1 MPQIEFGVDSRIAM
15 PDDVVM
21 AGDSSSAGAPLADPR
36 EATRAA
42 LCAPLDYPPLQQVVV
57 ADDMVVLALEDGFV
71 QPASVVAGVVLE
83 LVAAG
88 VEPEQITVL
97 RTKADAELSRALP
110 TRDLPEEMRDQV
122 RVIVHDPADRQHLA
136 LLNISASDE
145 GIYLSRELVEA
156 DVVIPL
162 SVAKSR
168 RSSGYWGV
176 YGALFPTYADEAT
189 QQRFCS
195 PKSSSKPTQRKQR
208 KSEVREAGWLLGA
221 SLVVQVVPGPGET
234 LLHVVA
240 GEVQSVEKRAR
251 ELFEAAWQFEVAQRA
266 RLVVAT
272 MPGDRQQQSW
282 ANVARLLAAASRL
295 VEDNGTIAI
304 CCDVRSK
311 PGPSLRKLARSPSLE
326 DARRAILQDSS
337 PDALAAAQ
345 FVRTL
350 QHAQVF
356 MLSGLDEDVVQS
368 LGLGYVASPD
378 EVVRLAARHKQD
390 CLLLQNAHQAAPR
403 LAMEAD
409 E

>member
-1 MPQIEFGVDSRIAM
+1 MPQIEFGVDSRMTM
-15 PDDVVM
+15 PDDVAV
-21 AGDSSSAGAPLADPR
+21 AGGGSSVGSPLEDPR

-42 LCAPLDYPPLQQVVV
+42 LREPLDYPSLQQVVV
-57 ADDMVVLALEDGFV
+57 ADDHVVLALEEGFV
-71 QPASVVAGVVLE
+71 QPAAVVAGVVLE

-88 VEPEQITVL
+88 LDPEQITVL

-110 TRDLPEEMRDQV
+110 TRDLPPELRDQV

-145 GIYLSRELVEA
+145 GIYLSREMVEA

-162 SVAKSR
+162 SVAKAR
-168 RSSGYWGV
+168 RASGYWGI

-195 PKSSSKPTQRKQR
+195 PKTSMKPSQRKLR
-208 KSEVREAGWLLGA
+208 RAEVREAGWLLGS

-240 GEVQSVEKRAR
+240 GEVHSVEKRAR
-251 ELFEAAWQFEVAQRA
+251 ELFEAVWHFDVAQRA

-272 MPGDRQQQSW
+272 MPGDRQQQTW
-282 ANVARLLAAASRL
+282 ANVARLLRAASRV

-326 DARRAILQDSS
+326 EARRAIQQDSS
-337 PDALAAAQ
+337 PDALTAAQ

-356 MLSGLDEDVVQS
+356 MLSGLEEDVVQS

-378 EVVRLAARHKQD
+378 EVVRLASRHKQD

-403 LAMEAD
+403 LATEAD